1 MGKMYS
7 IARLIMNLI
16 YDTMEI
22 SRKNYPLKYF
32 NNKKGPSSKCISFHF
47 TNRSLLKLKLLFL
60 QCDLYNVF
68 YLNILRE
75 IKIFLD
81 QYLICMKCYLV
92 ISSNVVIHK
101 IRGNQRQT
109 DHHTDRQR
117 TS

>member
-7 IARLIMNLI
+7 IAKLVMNLK

-32 NNKKGPSSKCISFHF
+32 NNKKGPSSKCISFLF

-75 IKIFLD
+75 IRIIFRPIS
-81 QYLICMKCYLV
+81 YLYEMLLSYFVKC
-92 ISSNVVIHK
+92 
-101 IRGNQRQT
+101 RDT
-109 DHHTDRQR
+109 
-117 TS
+117 